1 MSDDTLLTLRGCFTP
16 LVTPFLDDDEV
27 DLATFDRLVDFQ
39 IASGSH
45 GLVVAGTSGEPSLL
59 TVAERQVLTH
69 RAVDRAAG
77 RVPVIAATGSQSLA
91 ETEQLTAAA
100 AEAGADALMIVTPY
114 YVKPPQRGLIAYYE
128 RVARSTDLPVLIYHI
143 PGRSGVT
150 LDPDSLAAIVS
161 RAPNVLGI
169 KHASTDLSYLSE
181 IRHRLGSEF
190 RIFVGLE
197 ELSLPMLAMGA
208 CGLVNAAGNVVPDR
222 IVELFQAVD
231 NGDIGRARDCH
242 DALYELNRAV
252 FWDTNPIPV
261 KYLMARVGLLPV
273 NHHRLPMAP
282 VTSDVAS
289 RLDAL
294 AERLGLEVDMHRLI
308 DVTPSS

>member
-59 TVAERQVLTH
+59 TVAERQALTH

-231 NGDIGRARDCH
+231 NGDLGRARDCH

-261 KYLMARVGLLPV
+261 KYLMARVGLLPG